1 VTSWTRKDL
10 HNHKALAGR
19 RHVQHDEIAPGEYAI
34 DLGGAMACKYPG
46 GNLAEVG
53 LLSHL
58 LPTEART
65 TIAVS

>member
-1 VTSWTRKDL
+1 L

-46 GNLAEVG
+46 GNLAESGPVATF
-53 LLSHL
+53 
-58 LPTEART
+58 PPD
-65 TIAVS
+65 